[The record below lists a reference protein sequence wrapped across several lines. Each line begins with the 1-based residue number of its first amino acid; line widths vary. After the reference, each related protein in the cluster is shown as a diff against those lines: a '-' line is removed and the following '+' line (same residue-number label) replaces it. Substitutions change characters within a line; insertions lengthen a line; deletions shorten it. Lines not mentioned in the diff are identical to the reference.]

1 MKFNISPDW
10 QAAYPGAFV
19 GILAVRH
26 TANPAHHLALDAEKT
41 ALEADLRRRLAGMDR
56 PGLKAL
62 PILSAY
68 HRYYKRFKKTYH
80 VQLQLESVAL
90 KGKPIPRVAA
100 LVETM
105 FMAELKNHLLT
116 AVHDLDAVQP
126 PVRIDVAGGGESFV
140 GINGRTQILKAGDMY
155 IADAQGILS
164 NIIYGPDQRTQVTP
178 ETTAALFT
186 VYAPPGIP
194 ETAVQTHLQDMER
207 YVKLITPDAETA
219 VRQVLAATPT

>member
-1 MKFNISPDW
+1 
-10 QAAYPGAFV
+10 
-19 GILAVRH
+19 
-26 TANPAHHLALDAEKT
+26 
-41 ALEADLRRRLAGMDR
+41 
-56 PGLKAL
+56 
-62 PILSAY
+62 
-68 HRYYKRFKKTYH
+68 
-80 VQLQLESVAL
+80 
-90 KGKPIPRVAA
+90 
-100 LVETM
+100 
-105 FMAELKNHLLT
+105 
-116 AVHDLDAVQP
+116 
-126 PVRIDVAGGGESFV
+126 GESFM
-140 GINGRTQILKAGDMY
+140 GINGRPQILKAGDMY